1 MPPLPSPAAADD
13 EYDVIDVNI
22 DDIPDDVTWF
32 PYAEWVS
39 ATDDPSDAVPRLS
52 SPQMISCGVK
62 REYVT
67 SAADTHPWWDAHR
80 APQLAFLPLP
90 LESRLAPCSPSPYTS
105 TGCGEPVHRVASS
118 FSESPH
124 QTWVAPVDGVA
135 RTVIPLEMRYFGA
148 AERNALGMDPDGQE
162 TKSCRCVVTGVGCA
176 VCGNPLGALR
186 TLCGVHR
193 EAADMQLGQGQTS
206 FVFLSI
212 SFSAR
217 APSHSEQHPATQ
229 TRPWRR
235 FATRPLSRT
244 RSGADT
250 ILNYTASTP
259 PASSPRMAARRPVRA
274 ARRGTG
280 RSAVAGHA
288 TLTIESGPDSASE
301 VDEDGWTL
309 RRFDRP
315 VHARRAAHDALEAVE
330 RERAA
335 RPRGA

>member
-1 MPPLPSPAAADD
+1 MFSFTFRNNAIFYNSLHATPTATHADHASPPSPTAADD

-90 LESRLAPCSPSPYTS
+90 LESRLAPCSHHHIHRPAAASP
-105 TGCGEPVHRVASS
+105 
-118 FSESPH
+118 
-124 QTWVAPVDGVA
+124 
-135 RTVIPLEMRYFGA
+135 TVIPLEMRYFGA

-162 TKSCRCVVTGVGCA
+162 TKSCRF
-176 VCGNPLGALR
+176 GNPLGALR

-212 SFSAR
+212 SFCAR
-217 APSHSEQHPATQ
+217 PSHSEQHPATQ

-244 RSGADT
+244 RSGTDT

-259 PASSPRMAARRPVRA
+259 AS
-274 ARRGTG
+274 RGTG